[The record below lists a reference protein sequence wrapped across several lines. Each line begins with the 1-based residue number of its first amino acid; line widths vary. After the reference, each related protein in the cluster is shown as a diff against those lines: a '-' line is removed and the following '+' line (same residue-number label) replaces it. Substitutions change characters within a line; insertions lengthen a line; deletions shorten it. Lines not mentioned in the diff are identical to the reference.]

1 MVLELDLYYFF
12 KLDLCCGIFI
22 CGFMTLLYVILGFG
36 LLIVELWLDFIY
48 FVGKFV
54 EF

>member
-22 CGFMTLLYVILGFG
+22 CGFIMLYGILGFG

-48 FVGKFV
+48 FLGKFV